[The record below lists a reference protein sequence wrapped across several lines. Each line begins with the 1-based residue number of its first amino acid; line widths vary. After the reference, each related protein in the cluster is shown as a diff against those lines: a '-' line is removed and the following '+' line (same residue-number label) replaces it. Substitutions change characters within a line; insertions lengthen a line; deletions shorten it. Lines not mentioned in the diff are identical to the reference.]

1 MLLVNKI
8 TEIPVP
14 IVPPSPILQMYSF
27 SVRVVF
33 FRAKRINIVAFES
46 EVNPAELV
54 FAIPPLQYKIGVEYL
69 VCAKPEIIAR
79 VSVLQPSGSEISV
92 ACAAACCA
100 VCAELV
106 AEVAAEVAVAAAVC
120 AKFELYVNIGLA
132 AVNSSTVG
140 DTIS

>member
-1 MLLVNKI
+1 MN
-8 TEIPVP
+8 
-14 IVPPSPILQMYSF
+14 SSA
-27 SVRVVF
+27 VRVVF
-33 FRAKRINIVAFES
+33 FRAKRTNIVAFES
-46 EVNPAELV
+46 VVNAARGT
-54 FAIPPLQYKIGVEYL
+54 FAMPPLQYKIGVEYL
-69 VCAKPEIIAR
+69 VCAKPEIR
-79 VSVLQPSGSEISV
+79 VLVSVLQPSGSTISV